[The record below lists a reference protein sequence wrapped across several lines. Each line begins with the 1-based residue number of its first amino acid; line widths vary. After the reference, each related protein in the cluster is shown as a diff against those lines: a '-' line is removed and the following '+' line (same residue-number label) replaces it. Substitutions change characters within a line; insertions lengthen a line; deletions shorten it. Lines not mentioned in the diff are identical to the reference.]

1 MKLQFYFD
9 DLVLFYKILY
19 SLVSIKLP
27 KEFTIVK
34 GNEVRYTGNTAAII
48 NEQDITQVKC
58 PNKPYCDSYKNCF
71 YYRIML
77 AWNKVP
83 CNVRRSQNISSF

>member
-1 MKLQFYFD
+1 MQKRAFKCIYGRCFDHYNDNEYSNKQKELNILPMKLQFYFD

-34 GNEVRYTGNTAAII
+34 GNEVRYTRNTATVI
-48 NEQDITQVKC
+48 NI
-58 PNKPYCDSYKNCF
+58 
-71 YYRIML
+71 
-77 AWNKVP
+77 
-83 CNVRRSQNISSF
+83 